1 MERKKKLYK
10 LNDDILFRTCS
21 LYDGEKSGYGDCT
34 NWSHTWKNNK
44 DVYRCNQYGIHY
56 HCAKHVTVEL
66 QFDYDKMDTLICPRC
81 KKEIEV
87 KSFAWLRSES
97 LKLLNMNSS
106 SFKNAELIRIDDFYI
121 NEIKTEPTKV
131 SDYWVKTDVKT
142 DKDGDTII
150 VIYVGKTGEK
160 RKVQFFVKP
169 EKLQLSSDHKDMDP
183 ATVLSK
189 IEVTLKDRKL
199 IQEYE

>member
-1 MERKKKLYK
+1 
-10 LNDDILFRTCS
+10 
-21 LYDGEKSGYGDCT
+21 
-34 NWSHTWKNNK
+34 
-44 DVYRCNQYGIHY
+44 
-56 HCAKHVTVEL
+56 
-66 QFDYDKMDTLICPRC
+66 MDTLICPRC